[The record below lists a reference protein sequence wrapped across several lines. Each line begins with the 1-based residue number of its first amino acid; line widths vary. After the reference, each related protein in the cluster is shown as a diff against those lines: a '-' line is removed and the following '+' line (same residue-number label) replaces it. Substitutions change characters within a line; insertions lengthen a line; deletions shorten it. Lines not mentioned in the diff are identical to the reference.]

1 LFEPLAPVLNS
12 LLLASFSN
20 FLTTKSFF
28 MKIYIENL
36 HDTIDNENL
45 SETFSPYG
53 EVQSAQVVK
62 DIFTG
67 ASGGFGYVEMDDAAA
82 QNAIKT
88 LNQTALNDL
97 KITVK
102 EAPAVNEQKGSY
114 KVGTGTVN
122 VYRFRKN

>member
-1 LFEPLAPVLNS
+1 
-12 LLLASFSN
+12 
-20 FLTTKSFF
+20 